1 MMKLTSND
9 EIDKKKKLRKK
20 KLVFRRR
27 SWLIPIYQNISHQK
41 IYTFWHFVVNEEVPS
56 TSSQV
61 VEQIQVIQEVV
72 LPGAF
77 KLNGSA
83 TDKKPKDQTQVSQKE
98 DSRKRKMDL
107 ILPIIFVITPI
118 DGLCYRVIDSSILQD
133 FFSSV
138 SKFLSCYE
146 EKTVEKRQKGMDIV
160 VLSCCSKILLCG
172 IPCFTISISDS
183 VSQFNNSKSNV
194 PDIYKELMRR
204 IIIFKYEK
212 LQPLKSA
219 QSEVASNIVI
229 TKQNK
234 TSQTYHICQEHFEIK
249 LLILQTNQ

>member
-77 KLNGSA
+77 KLNGPA
-83 TDKKPKDQTQVSQKE
+83 ADKKPKDQTQVSQKG
-98 DSRKRKMDL
+98 DPRKRKMDL
-107 ILPIIFVITPI
+107 ILPIIFIITPI
-118 DGLCYRVIDSSILQD
+118 DGLCYRVIDSLILQD
-133 FFSSV
+133 FFFICLKIFVMLWRKNSW
-138 SKFLSCYE
+138 
-146 EKTVEKRQKGMDIV
+146 EKTKRNGYCSIIMLFENIALWYS
-160 VLSCCSKILLCG
+160 VLYDFYKW
-172 IPCFTISISDS
+172 FRVSI
-183 VSQFNNSKSNV
+183 
-194 PDIYKELMRR
+194 
-204 IIIFKYEK
+204 
-212 LQPLKSA
+212 
-219 QSEVASNIVI
+219 
-229 TKQNK
+229 
-234 TSQTYHICQEHFEIK
+234 
-249 LLILQTNQ
+249 